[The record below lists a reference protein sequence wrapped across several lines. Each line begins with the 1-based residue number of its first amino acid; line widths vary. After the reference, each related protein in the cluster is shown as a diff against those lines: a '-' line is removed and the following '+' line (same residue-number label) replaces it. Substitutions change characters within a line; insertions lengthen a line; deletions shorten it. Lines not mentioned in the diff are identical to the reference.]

1 MRVEIQLKPEWYE
14 CLLSH
19 AAEESSAYVVLEQ
32 AAKHGGYRDA
42 PATELAVSCDHDDA
56 FELLKL
62 AKWCCEPAVH
72 EIKLAILSGKL

>member
-1 MRVEIQLKPEWYE
+1 MRVDIQLKPEWYD

-19 AAEESSAYVVLEQ
+19 AAEKSSAYVVLER
-32 AAKHGGYRDA
+32 AAQHGGHRDA
-42 PATELAVSCDHDDA
+42 PATELAVTCDHDDA

-62 AKWCCEPAVH
+62 AKGHCEPAVH